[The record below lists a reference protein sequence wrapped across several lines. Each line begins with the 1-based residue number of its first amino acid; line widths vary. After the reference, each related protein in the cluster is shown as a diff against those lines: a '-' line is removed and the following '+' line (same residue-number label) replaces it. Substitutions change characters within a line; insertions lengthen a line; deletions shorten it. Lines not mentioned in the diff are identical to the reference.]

1 MKIAVTSSGHIPS
14 QHAHS
19 INVVKHANAFVK
31 LGYNVELLSVKRFYE
46 NKFIEEIADIFD
58 FYGVD
63 NLPITFFK
71 DKSIFYFQEKKN
83 IRNIDKNF
91 KKVFTKKDYRNF
103 RSRKK
108 N

>member
-58 FYGVD
+58 FLELTIFQ
-63 NLPITFFK
+63 LPFLKINQFF
-71 DKSIFYFQEKKN
+71 I
-83 IRNIDKNF
+83 F
-91 KKVFTKKDYRNF
+91 KKKKYTEY
-103 RSRKK
+103 
-108 N
+108 